1 MTTSLTLPQVTTVSG
16 PRHRGRGRRR
26 LRQLTR
32 GPAWPVT
39 YLLLGYPLWW
49 ALGIAD
55 FMWIILAIPM
65 IARMAAWRSRGNR
78 PIRVPPGFGLWLVF
92 LVIVVAG
99 IATITLTA
107 PGTVPSPVSHRV
119 LSYVNRT
126 AGYLADTVLL
136 LYAGNLTEREL
147 PRRTFAGMLGF
158 VGIVAVVGGVAGM
171 LMPHFEF
178 SSPFLLLLPHSVQ
191 ANPFI
196 QASTHPAL
204 TQIQNVLGSPGGR
217 PKAPFDYTNIWGDCL
232 TILLPFL
239 VAWAWTGTRRQRL
252 LAAATVVAAIGP
264 LLFSLNRGAWIG
276 ALLSVVYLAVRMAA
290 RGKMALLGALSAVIV
305 LSVVLLVVT
314 PLGSVVT
321 SRLENGKS
329 NTLRAELSGL
339 AITDAVASPVIGYGD
354 TRQEQGSPA
363 SIAVGPSAKCP
374 TCGQLAV
381 GSTGQLW
388 LLLVCNGFVG
398 AAFYLAFFG
407 YGIWRY
413 RRDLSPFGLAGVLVL
428 VLSFLYAISYDAT
441 GAPLGFT
448 MLAYAVLWKSDSPQ

>member
-16 PRHRGRGRRR
+16 PRRLGRARGR

-55 FMWIILAIPM
+55 FMWIILAVPM

-158 VGIVAVVGGVAGM
+158 VGILAVVGGIAGM
-171 LMPHFEF
+171 LMP
-178 SSPFLLLLPHSVQ
+178 
-191 ANPFI
+191 
-196 QASTHPAL
+196 
-204 TQIQNVLGSPGGR
+204 
-217 PKAPFDYTNIWGDCL
+217 
-232 TILLPFL
+232 
-239 VAWAWTGTRRQRL
+239 
-252 LAAATVVAAIGP
+252 
-264 LLFSLNRGAWIG
+264 
-276 ALLSVVYLAVRMAA
+276 
-290 RGKMALLGALSAVIV
+290 
-305 LSVVLLVVT
+305 
-314 PLGSVVT
+314 
-321 SRLENGKS
+321 
-329 NTLRAELSGL
+329 
-339 AITDAVASPVIGYGD
+339 PV
-354 TRQEQGSPA
+354 E
-363 SIAVGPSAKCP
+363 
-374 TCGQLAV
+374 
-381 GSTGQLW
+381 
-388 LLLVCNGFVG
+388 
-398 AAFYLAFFG
+398 
-407 YGIWRY
+407 
-413 RRDLSPFGLAGVLVL
+413 
-428 VLSFLYAISYDAT
+428 
-441 GAPLGFT
+441 
-448 MLAYAVLWKSDSPQ
+448 